1 MVVVLSIRKADWVC
15 TLAFRRLNDRTYRL
29 KPTLL
34 LERGGALEL
43 RLLVFGT
50 LVLGLISLTPLL
62 VLNSLTVLHK
72 PVFENL

>member
-15 TLAFRRLNDRTYRL
+15 TLAYKELNDGTYRL
-29 KPTLL
+29 KSTLL
-34 LERGGALEL
+34 LERGSALKL
-43 RLLVFGT
+43 GLFVFGT
-50 LVLGLISLTPLL
+50 LVLGLVALTPLL